1 MEARVMAFL
10 TIISSAVVTAAT
22 LAVAVGAGYLL
33 MRIMLAAI
41 ERMFRTEETAAT
53 ETAAT
58 VVPFVARRESA
69 SSGDL
74 RRAA

>member
-1 MEARVMAFL
+1 MAFL

-22 LAVAVGAGYLL
+22 LAVAVGAGYVL

-53 ETAAT
+53 
-58 VVPFVARRESA
+58 VVPFVARRESEL
-69 SSGDL
+69 SGDL